1 MKTIKKVL
9 AVTLLITMMLIGT
22 AIPAQAVTPPIGA
35 IEMIGEAMA
44 MEMGIGA
51 GLEFSSSSAAKSF
64 SEGLYDYLKA
74 EIDDLIMTA
83 SVIYTGVVGGYKLV
97 ANIGNDLWADV
108 LDYVGL
114 NYDEGDNTY
123 LTSDNFPESDTWIP
137 FDMRV
142 NYTKDDSYVYY
153 YLQYEEV
160 HYSYTHCVS
169 IYRLENGNYVFN
181 GGNLGLGTSDIYV
194 RRASDRLLVRYWNGT
209 KWVELIMVIGL
220 TSASIPVYVSTGVT
234 GTAGIVDNSNHDLYN
249 GQTGG
254 RDIGL
259 DVLPVPPS
267 EANIPINDSLGFSIP
282 EEIYDD
288 AVGRTYEDVQ
298 AVPVQGTNVG
308 ALSEIE
314 YPAVWEDSDNYR
326 VNLMQVF
333 PFCIP
338 FDIISLFQA
347 FAAEPVAPVV
357 DYAFVVP
364 SLGVNVP
371 ITVDL
376 SIFDTVAA
384 IVRNCELVAFALG
397 LMFITYKVIKW

>member
-1 MKTIKKVL
+1 MKTINKVL
-9 AVTLLITMMLIGT
+9 AVTLLITVILIGV
-22 AIPAQAVTPPIGA
+22 AMPAQAVAPPIGA

-74 EIDDLIMTA
+74 EIDALIMSA
-83 SVIYTGVVGGYKLV
+83 SVIYTGLLGGYKLV
-97 ANIGNDLWADV
+97 ANVTSELWSNV
-108 LDYVGL
+108 RDYVGL
-114 NYDEGDNTY
+114 NYDEGINGV
-123 LTSDNFPESDTWIP
+123 E
-137 FDMRV
+137 
-142 NYTKDDSYVYY
+142 SYVSAEVSTNIYPLIGIYAEHEFLETITNNGDGSFTSVKYFTDGTYFTQYTLNCQDQPYY
-153 YLQYEEV
+153 QVIAYNDGYKLTIYDFYNQ
-160 HYSYTHCVS
+160 SYTA
-169 IYRLENGNYVFN
+169 
-181 GGNLGLGTSDIYV
+181 LGTRICSSVSVAQI
-194 RRASDRLLVRYWNGT
+194 
-209 KWVELIMVIGL
+209 I
-220 TSASIPVYVSTGVT
+220 STGVN
-234 GTAGIVDNSNHDLYN
+234 GTIGVVDNPNHDLYN

-259 DVLPVPPS
+259 DVLPVPPY
-267 EANIPINDSLGFSIP
+267 EADIPINDSLGFSIP
-282 EEIYDD
+282 DTVYDD

-298 AVPVQGTNVG
+298 AVPVLGTNVG
-308 ALSEIE
+308 SLAEIE

-338 FDIISLFQA
+338 FDIVSLFQA

-357 DYAFVVP
+357 DYAFIVP

-384 IVRNCELVAFALG
+384 IVRTCELVAFALG